1 MPPSPYISFKNV
13 LALRRMAARYPEKW
27 RAVGQDITDEAKHPI
42 GRMYDPDMVKLVV
55 ASHNILLAIINKLVQ
70 VLLKL
75 RDRRVMDLEDESEN
89 K

>member
-1 MPPSPYISFKNV
+1 MPPSPYISYKD
-13 LALRRMAARYPEKW
+13 LITLRRMAARYPEKW

-42 GRMYDPDMVKLVV
+42 GRMGDPDMVKLVV
-55 ASHNILLAIINKLVQ
+55 MSHNILLAIINKLVL

-75 RDRRVMDLEDESEN
+75 RDRRVMDMEDE